1 MSDRRRLTPTDR
13 RSVYNLTGGRCA
25 YCGQELAFRDI
36 QVDHVVPL
44 HLGGADEAFN
54 MFPACRSC
62 NHYKRGMELERW
74 RAQLEAIPATLA
86 RDCYTYRQGVRFGLV
101 KPVSQKVE
109 FYSKKYEIIGNIYDN
124 PELIGGGPAWTDGL
138 A

>member
-1 MSDRRRLTPTDR
+1 MSSRRRLTPTDR

-25 YCGQELAFRDI
+25 YCGQELAFRDM

-62 NHYKRGMELERW
+62 NHYKRGMDLERW

-101 KPVSQKVE
+101 MLPHGAWLPWLEEQVE
-109 FYSKKYEIIGNIYDN
+109 FSERTARNFMRLAR
-124 PELIGGGPAWTDGL
+124 ELSLIHI
-138 A
+138 

>member
-101 KPVSQKVE
+101 KPVPQKVE
-109 FYSKKYEIIGNIYDN
+109 FYFEKISKADRKSTRLNSSH
-124 PELIGGGPAWTDGL
+124 
-138 A
+138 